1 MINTLSKI
9 NEYLKADA
17 KAFVKQNEEEYN
29 KIVSDLAK
37 LVSEDDDIKI
47 VSIAGPSSSG
57 KTTTAYLLKKELI
70 KLSETVQVV
79 SLDDFYLSG
88 DNLPVLKNGEKD
100 FESVEALD
108 TKLLEK
114 CFKDIIACGKA
125 EVPEFDFMNKTRKN
139 EFKKID
145 IGQKG
150 IVIVEGLHALN
161 PVITDLV
168 ARKNIYKVY
177 ISVNKSVNDDF
188 GNKLI
193 SSRQIRLIRRILRDE
208 IFRNSSVLDTLLM
221 WKGVTEGEENN
232 LFKFKPGAD
241 MHLTTFHPY
250 ELGLYKNRFLKL
262 CEKADSSYPFYEE
275 IMYLKDIVSKF
286 ESVERSLVPENS
298 LLREFIG

>member
-1 MINTLSKI
+1 MINTISEI
-9 NEYLKADA
+9 NKYLKEDA
-17 KAFVKQNEEEYN
+17 GAFVKQNEEEYQ
-29 KIVSDLAK
+29 KIVSDLAW
-37 LVSEDDDIKI
+37 LVSKVDDIKI

-100 FESVEALD
+100 FESVAALD
-108 TKLLEK
+108 TELLEK

-125 EVPEFDFMNKTRKN
+125 EVPEFDFMNKVRK
-139 EFKKID
+139 EKFKNID

-168 ARKNIYKVY
+168 DRKNIYKVY
-177 ISVNKSVNDDF
+177 ISVNKSVDDDF

-221 WKGVTEGEENN
+221 WKGVTKGEEQN
-232 LFKFKPGAD
+232 LFKFKPSAD

-262 CEKADSSYPFYEE
+262 CKSADPSYPFYDE
-275 IMYLKDIVSKF
+275 IKYLEDTISEF
-286 ESVERSLVPENS
+286 ESVDRSLVPENS

>member
-1 MINTLSKI
+1 MINTISEI
-9 NEYLKADA
+9 NKYLKEDA
-17 KAFVKQNEEEYN
+17 GAFVRQNEEEYQ
-29 KIVSDLAK
+29 KIVSDLAQ
-37 LVSEDDDIKI
+37 LVSKDDDIKI

-88 DNLPVLKNGEKD
+88 DGLPVLENGEKD
-100 FESVEALD
+100 FESVAALD
-108 TKLLEK
+108 TELLEK

-125 EVPEFDFMNKTRKN
+125 EVPEFDFMNKVRK
-139 EFKKID
+139 EKFKNID

-168 ARKNIYKVY
+168 DRKNIYKVY
-177 ISVNKSVNDDF
+177 ISVNKSVDDDF

-221 WKGVTEGEENN
+221 WKGVTKGEEQN
-232 LFKFKPGAD
+232 LFKFKSSAD

-262 CEKADSSYPFYEE
+262 CNSADPSYPFYDE
-275 IMYLKDIVSKF
+275 IKYLEDKISEF
-286 ESVERSLVPENS
+286 ESVDRSLVPENS